1 MKWRTGVSDSHIRK
15 KQMYKPVMT
24 LVAALPLA
32 LALGAAEIPMTG
44 GGWTCDGEAVTV
56 PHTWNAQVADFFG
69 RLSFPVY
76 MSHFMF
82 LPIHRHYVVQHS
94 ANASFAA
101 NVCVFIGSY
110 LVILL
115 IGCCVMRFWERVQ

>member
-1 MKWRTGVSDSHIRK
+1 
-15 KQMYKPVMT
+15 
-24 LVAALPLA
+24 
-32 LALGAAEIPMTG
+32 
-44 GGWTCDGEAVTV
+44 
-56 PHTWNAQVADFFG
+56 
-69 RLSFPVY
+69 

-115 IGCCVMRFWERVQ
+115 IGCCVMRFWKRVQ